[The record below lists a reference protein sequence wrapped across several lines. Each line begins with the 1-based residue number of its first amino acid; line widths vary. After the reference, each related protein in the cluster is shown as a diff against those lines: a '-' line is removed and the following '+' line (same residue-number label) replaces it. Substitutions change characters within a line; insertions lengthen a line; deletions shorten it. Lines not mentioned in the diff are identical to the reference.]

1 MKELVDFN
9 DAFIT
14 KVLENIKDNFESKPS
29 TPLLKRN
36 FFPVIMI
43 DDLLTLHRK
52 LKEKLE
58 VVSYSYVE
66 IGNVFDELKDDFLIY
81 CKIVA
86 RMREASEFL
95 NDQIAGDATVKEC
108 IDNLQS
114 AARRANALSKE
125 SGPSEILDL

>member
-1 MKELVDFN
+1 MASRRLDDAVKELVDFN
-9 DAFIT
+9 DSFIK
-14 KVLENIKDNFESKPS
+14 KVLENIKDNFASKPS
-29 TPLLKRN
+29 TPLLKKN
-36 FFPVIMI
+36 FFAVIMI

-86 RMREASEFL
+86 RMREAS
-95 NDQIAGDATVKEC
+95 NHHH
-108 IDNLQS
+108 LQS
-114 AARRANALSKE
+114 SPLAVVLSDHMT
-125 SGPSEILDL
+125 SLQRI